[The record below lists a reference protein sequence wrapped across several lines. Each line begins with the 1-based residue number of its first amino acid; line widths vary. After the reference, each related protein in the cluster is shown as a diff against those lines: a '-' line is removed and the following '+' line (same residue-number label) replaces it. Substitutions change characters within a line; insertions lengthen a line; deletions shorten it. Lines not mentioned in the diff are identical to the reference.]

1 MSNQIKNGM
10 KTTMTNWMR
19 GLAMFGIVIGSVHI
33 PRAAVANGAGLPTG
47 TYTMRVADD
56 QLTTPAGQSPDA
68 EKWIEFVQGGKVV
81 AKEVA
86 SVISDA
92 DMKSIAKGPA
102 RPPRNG
108 TLLQTLKGGDYFR
121 VWVNKGGTNYLINLA
136 IGKPVVK

>member
-1 MSNQIKNGM
+1 MSNQM
-10 KTTMTNWMR
+10 KAVMTNWMR
-19 GLAMFGIVIGSVHI
+19 GIAMFGIVIGSVHI

-47 TYTMRVADD
+47 TYTVRVADD
-56 QLTTPAGQSPDA
+56 QLTVPAGQSPDA
-68 EKWIEFVQGGKVV
+68 EKWVEFVQGGKVV
-81 AKEVA
+81 GKEVA

-102 RPPRNG
+102 RPPKNG

-121 VWVNKGGTNYLINLA
+121 VWINKGGTNYLVNLA

>member
-1 MSNQIKNGM
+1 MSNQM
-10 KTTMTNWMR
+10 KAIMKNWMR
-19 GLAMFGIVIGSVHI
+19 GLAMLGIVIGTVHI
-33 PRAAVANGAGLPTG
+33 PKAAVANGAGLPAG
-47 TYTMRVADD
+47 TYTMRVSDD
-56 QLTTPAGQSPDA
+56 QPTVPAGQAPDA
-68 EKWIEFVQGGKVV
+68 ERWIEFVQGGKVV

-102 RPPRNG
+102 RPPHNG

-121 VWVNKGGTNYLINLA
+121 VWVNKGGTNYLVNLA